1 MQESPIYQ
9 EIIQKGVQQGVQQG
23 KQDIV
28 MRLLTRR
35 IVTVSPEARSQIQ
48 KLSIEQLDEL
58 SEVLLDFA
66 NTTDLTIW
74 LQSQQSIH

>member
-9 EIIQKGVQQGVQQG
+9 EIIQKGVQQG
-23 KQDIV
+23 KQNIV

-35 IVTVSPEARSQIQ
+35 ISTVSPQLQAQIQ
-48 KLSIEQLDEL
+48 KLSSEQLDSL
-58 SEVLLDFA
+58 SESLLDFS

-74 LQSQQSIH
+74 LQSQPKIH